1 MSTEI
6 FQNSE
11 VELQSLK
18 SGGKELEKTLTSET
32 FLGGEAHHCL
42 VGFIHIQHPY
52 IIHHSL
58 YFLHVGRE
66 AGGGFRME
74 GTHVYLWLIHI
85 DR

>member
-32 FLGGEAHHCL
+32 FLGGKAHHCL
-42 VGFIHIQHPY
+42 VGSFISNILILF
-52 IIHHSL
+52 IIL
-58 YFLHVGRE
+58 YSFFMWEGR
-66 AGGGFRME
+66 
-74 GTHVYLWLIHI
+74 
-85 DR
+85 